1 MTARLGALAW
11 TTLVWVALWGELSV
25 ANLVGGVAVGTLLL
39 VAFPVPA
46 RRAGGGRFRPLAL
59 ARLLVVLAW
68 RLVKANLV
76 IARAA
81 LSPVHQLCEG
91 VVAVPM
97 AGVSDMLVTFV
108 ANTISLTPGSLV
120 LEVRG
125 DPAVLYVH
133 VLGLRGMETE
143 AVRRDVQR
151 LEVAV
156 VRALGSA
163 DAVAALDRPGPAGPA
178 GPPGGGP

>member
-1 MTARLGALAW
+1 
-11 TTLVWVALWGELSV
+11 
-25 ANLVGGVAVGTLLL
+25 
-39 VAFPVPA
+39 
-46 RRAGGGRFRPLAL
+46 
-59 ARLLVVLAW
+59 
-68 RLVKANLV
+68 
-76 IARAA
+76 
-81 LSPVHQLCEG
+81 
-91 VVAVPM
+91 
-97 AGVSDMLVTFV
+97 MLVTFV

-163 DAVAALDRPGPAGPA
+163 DAVAALDRPGPSGRAA
-178 GPPGGGP
+178 PPGGGP